1 MDLHIFLK
9 IPDPI
14 NQYGQDACQGVWPAL
29 QFLFHQT
36 VGTKEGRRTSEEVD
50 DNPNG
55 DDHHQG
61 CQQQTQRIVIQ
72 RRQPLT
78 MEGGLHSTRGAARGT
93 RDVEE
98 IAYQTS
104 VPTKNPTAIT
114 TDRQPEIAASSQ

>member
-1 MDLHIFLK
+1 MDLQIFLK

-36 VGTKEGRRTSEEVD
+36 VGTKEGRRTCEEVD

-61 CQQQTQRIVIQ
+61 SQQQTQRIVIQ

-78 MEGGLHSTRGAARGT
+78 MKGGLHSTGGATRGT

-104 VPTKNPTAIT
+104 IPTKNPTAII
-114 TDRQPEIAASSQ
+114 TDRQPEIAAGSQ